1 MHVLDIS
8 YMYTHVLM
16 YVYVK
21 YMLMQM
27 VDMYVHK
34 YVYDLLDCF
43 QCCLLSIINNAVT
56 YIL

>member
-1 MHVLDIS
+1 
-8 YMYTHVLM
+8 MYTHVLM